1 MFRFLENSPLS
12 RAIALTLGRVTL
24 LSARLAALLERDA
37 KKIVALSTLRQL
49 GLIVIVLFLGNKRG
63 IFFHLLTHAL
73 AKANLFIVVGAIL
86 HETASQQRTRVL
98 SITSYGILS
107 LRIAVSIVRLSGLGF
122 FSGIISKE
130 ELLKGHYSIASRLGS
145 FVFISLIVFLT
156 LSYCLKLFLSLS
168 LSKLKT
174 AIKGTISVSNTVA
187 PFSLSILTIFFGA
200 LYANNLSVLY
210 IYLGRY
216 RAYTLIGI
224 VALITLNMS
233 LTALQG
239 FILHEV

>member
-1 MFRFLENSPLS
+1 
-12 RAIALTLGRVTL
+12 
-24 LSARLAALLERDA
+24 
-37 KKIVALSTLRQL
+37 
-49 GLIVIVLFLGNKRG
+49 LFLGNKRG

-145 FVFISLIVFLT
+145 FVFYFFNCIPNPFLLFKVISQ
-156 LSYCLKLFLSLS
+156 
-168 LSKLKT
+168 
-174 AIKGTISVSNTVA
+174 SV
-187 PFSLSILTIFFGA
+187 PF
-200 LYANNLSVLY
+200 
-210 IYLGRY
+210 
-216 RAYTLIGI
+216 
-224 VALITLNMS
+224 
-233 LTALQG
+233 
-239 FILHEV
+239 